1 MDKGIVTKIG
11 HALGKKFKPWEAVKL
26 TSNIGKGVPILNLA
40 SVAWEVISAVRAKR
54 KKKEADR
61 QLSEFK
67 SEMRRFLGEAAS
79 KTTDEVNQKLVKPVE
94 TVLASTHKM
103 LQDKKGE
110 LIQYSEGNATS
121 CAELECKKQEC
132 IGLYDD
138 IYRT

>member
-1 MDKGIVTKIG
+1 V
-11 HALGKKFKPWEAVKL
+11 
-26 TSNIGKGVPILNLA
+26 
-40 SVAWEVISAVRAKR
+40 VRAKR

-67 SEMRRFLGEAAS
+67 SEMRRFLGEAAG

-94 TVLASTHKM
+94 TVLVSTHKM
-103 LQDKKGE
+103 LQDKKEE

-121 CAELECKKQEC
+121 CAELERKKQEC